1 MKRMDCIGDLRG
13 MMKAELVREALEEA
27 KADDIVV
34 LDVRALTDIADTMI
48 VASGTST
55 RHVTSIGRKVDD
67 RLRAAGYKPQ
77 GVEGLAAGE
86 WVLVDCGEV
95 ITHVMH
101 PKTRAFYALEKLW
114 SEEFGGK
121 EDVRRK
127 SSPRG

>member
-1 MKRMDCIGDLRG
+1 MKRTDCIGEHRG
-13 MMKAELVREALEEA
+13 MTKVELVREALEEA
-27 KADDIVV
+27 KADDVVV

-67 RLRAAGYKPQ
+67 RLREAGYKPQ
-77 GVEGLAAGE
+77 GVEGLGEGE
-86 WVLVDCGEV
+86 WVLIDCGEV

-127 SSPRG
+127 LRPRG